1 MSLDGPNFSNK
12 NLIVSLEVWAGAPS
26 CKKISWSN
34 LFSQCSHEHCHCC
47 LSTERLRHH
56 TFLQYSSL
64 CFPKTS
70 RCQYFFTLTAKA
82 VISWWVSSSFSILGP
97 LLDFIIP
104 PIYGFTARGLTVST
118 GRHVQSLEL
127 LGNTQVSEVRDQR
140 YNLDIRIVLTIRHET
155 TWRYGS
161 RLSLAVE
168 IIKSLRIP
176 NYSFKVTVQC
186 TNNFPNYLVG
196 TECSVL

>member
-34 LFSQCSHEHCHCC
+34 LFSQCSHKHCHCC

-56 TFLQYSSL
+56 LFLQYSSL
-64 CFPKTS
+64 CFLKTS
-70 RCQYFFTLTAKA
+70 QRQYFFTLTAKA

-104 PIYGFTARGLTVST
+104 PIYGLTCIYSSWSDSFHRQACSINWII
-118 GRHVQSLEL
+118 GQHSSFWGQR
-127 LGNTQVSEVRDQR
+127 SEIQPWYKDC
-140 YNLDIRIVLTIRHET
+140 NKD
-155 TWRYGS
+155 
-161 RLSLAVE
+161 
-168 IIKSLRIP
+168 
-176 NYSFKVTVQC
+176 
-186 TNNFPNYLVG
+186 
-196 TECSVL
+196 